1 MADRAQYHLAMN
13 DAESECTDLWWR
25 ELQTAVLVLDADFRV
40 TAINPAGE
48 ELLGVDGAAAAGRS
62 GLAVLVPVAE
72 LLERCRGEAQSL
84 VSQDIAWSRDGR
96 RLLFDIAVSPLP
108 DGGVLLELHDAELR
122 RTAFDDRARSA
133 RQALSRRVVQQL
145 AHEIRNPLAGL
156 RGAAQLLARDEPD
169 PARRELGEIICS
181 EADRLARLVG
191 RLLGPTGPWQPAS
204 ASIHGPVDRAW
215 LVLRGEAGDRQRLA
229 RDYDPSL
236 PELEIDAERLQQA
249 VLNLGRNALQAGA
262 ESVCLATRVVRYR
275 TWNGVLHRQ
284 AVAIEVVDDGPGVP
298 QSLVDSLFFPLVTS
312 KAEGSGLGLAIAQDI
327 VDRHGGRIEFDSRP
341 GHTVFRILLPLP
353 DRAREGGREPGANP
367 RQSQR

>member
-1 MADRAQYHLAMN
+1 MK
-13 DAESECTDLWWR
+13 DAESECPDLWWR

-62 GLAVLVPVAE
+62 GLAAYAPVTE
-72 LLERCRGEAQSL
+72 LLERCRGEALSL

-96 RLLFDIAVSPLP
+96 TLLFDLAVSPLP

-169 PARRELGEIICS
+169 PARRELGAIICS
-181 EADRLARLVG
+181 EADRLERLVG
-191 RLLGPTGPWQPAS
+191 RLLGPTGPWQPAP
-204 ASIHGPVDRAW
+204 ANIHGAVDRAW
-215 LVLRGEAGDRQRLA
+215 LVLRGEAGAAQRLE

-236 PELEIDAERLQQA
+236 PEAIIEAEQLQQA

-262 ESVCLATRVVRYR
+262 ESICLATRAIRYR

-327 VDRHGGRIEFDSRP
+327 VDRHGGRIEFESRP

-353 DRAREGGREPGANP
+353 ARARHDRPEADTDPG
-367 RQSQR
+367 QSQP

>member
-1 MADRAQYHLAMN
+1 MAGRVQDHLGMN
-13 DAESECTDLWWR
+13 DADCEFKDLWWR
-25 ELQTAVLVLDADFRV
+25 ELQTAVLALDAELRV
-40 TAINPAGE
+40 KAINAAAE

-62 GLAVLVPVAE
+62 GLIE
-72 LLERCRGEAQSL
+72 LEALAALLQRCRSQGQAL

-96 RLLFDIAVSPLP
+96 TLLFDMAVSPLP

-191 RLLGPTGPWQPAS
+191 RLLGPSGPWQPA
-204 ASIHGPVDRAW
+204 AANIHGPVDRAW
-215 LVLRGEAGDRQRLA
+215 RVLRSEAGEGQCLE

-236 PELEIDAERLQQA
+236 PELTIDAEPLQQA

-262 ESVCLATRVVRYR
+262 ASVCLATRAVRYR

-284 AVAIEVVDDGPGVP
+284 AVAIEIVDDGPGVP
-298 QSLVDSLFFPLVTS
+298 PSLVDSLFFPLVTS

-327 VDRHGGRIEFDSRP
+327 VDRHGGRIEFESRP

-353 DRAREGGREPGANP
+353 DRTRDYVPENGPNPG
-367 RQSQR
+367 QSQP